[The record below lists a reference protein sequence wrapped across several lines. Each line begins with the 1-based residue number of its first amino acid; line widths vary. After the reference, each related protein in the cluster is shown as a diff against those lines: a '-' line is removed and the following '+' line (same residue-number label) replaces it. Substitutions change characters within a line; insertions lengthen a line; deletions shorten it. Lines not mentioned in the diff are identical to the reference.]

1 MFLLAPHALLL
12 LSLEPMASVSL
23 PALSRGLFEGYDTGA
38 FFDEMFLPSGEPR
51 PHYAKLFQMLA
62 AMPASQFEDRRN
74 LADIAFLLQ
83 GITFTVY
90 SDGAG
95 TERLFPF
102 DLIPRILAHSDWN
115 HIERGLTQRVSPSTC
130 FCRTFTDSSAS

>member
-62 AMPASQFEDRRN
+62 AMPASRSCCK
-74 LADIAFLLQ
+74 ASHSP
-83 GITFTVY
+83 FTATAQV
-90 SDGAG
+90 
-95 TERLFPF
+95 
-102 DLIPRILAHSDWN
+102 
-115 HIERGLTQRVSPSTC
+115 PSGC
-130 FCRTFTDSSAS
+130 FRSI

>member
-1 MFLLAPHALLL
+1 MSRAPRDAG
-12 LSLEPMASVSL
+12 P
-23 PALSRGLFEGYDTGA
+23 RRLFEAYDRGA

-51 PHYAKLFQMLA
+51 PHYTKLFQMLA
-62 AMPASQFEDRRN
+62 TMPPAQFEDRRN

-90 SDGAG
+90 SDGRG

-102 DLIPRILAHSDWN
+102 DLIPRILPHSEWT
-115 HIERGLTQRVSPSTC
+115 HIERGLSQRVIALNL
-130 FCRTFTDSSAS
+130 FLQAVYGQQLI